1 MLATPWI
8 CRSCLSR
15 LARPAIRQR
24 IRSYATQPKTT
35 SESIPRALID
45 RARTIADEHRQL
57 TAQLSQGFNARAAKQ
72 TGATA
77 PIVSALQTW
86 EKAQEVRQGQ
96 AVMLDTHMLMLDSLW
111 ASLPR

>member
-15 LARPAIRQR
+15 LARPAIRR
-24 IRSYATQPKTT
+24 HIRFYATQTKSAP
-35 SESIPRALID
+35 ESIPRALLD

-57 TAQLSQGFNARAAKQ
+57 TAQLAQGFNARAAKQ
-72 TGATA
+72 TGAIA

-86 EKAQEVRQGQ
+86 EKAQEVGCRMSCYC
-96 AVMLDTHMLMLDSLW
+96 VRTC
-111 ASLPR
+111 